1 VDKRQIKI
9 GIGAFLIV
17 LLATM
22 IGIKPFLF
30 RAIYHNFPNIYSY
43 GLFVNREIPAK
54 SPGRPWVVS
63 AQKISDPD
71 TNTVSLLEKTKTTAV
86 LVIENGQIVYEKYSL
101 NGGVDTISGSFSM
114 AKSIVSLLYGFA
126 LQEGRI
132 KSLDEP
138 ISHYLTEW
146 EGRIEGKI
154 TIRNLLQMASGLNWK
169 EQYWNPFNVTTEAYY
184 GNDLYST
191 TFKQF
196 TIEPPGTHFS
206 YQSGTAQLLGLILTR
221 AVNENLSTYFSK
233 RLWIPLGAEKNALWS
248 LDHENGMEKAFCC
261 ITATARDYAR
271 IGEFVRL
278 NGKWGDKE
286 LLNESYIQQMLTPSN
301 LPDRKGRAR
310 NDYGYQWLIL
320 DTLQGKVYFAWGIYG
335 QYIVVIPQK
344 NRVLVRLGMN
354 SGKMIDHYPEE
365 LTALI
370 HWVAQ

>member
-1 VDKRQIKI
+1 
-9 GIGAFLIV
+9 
-17 LLATM
+17 
-22 IGIKPFLF
+22 
-30 RAIYHNFPNIYSY
+30 
-43 GLFVNREIPAK
+43 
-54 SPGRPWVVS
+54 
-63 AQKISDPD
+63 
-71 TNTVSLLEKTKTTAV
+71 
-86 LVIENGQIVYEKYSL
+86 
-101 NGGVDTISGSFSM
+101 
-114 AKSIVSLLYGFA
+114 
-126 LQEGRI
+126 
-132 KSLDEP
+132 
-138 ISHYLTEW
+138 
-146 EGRIEGKI
+146 
-154 TIRNLLQMASGLNWK
+154 
-169 EQYWNPFNVTTEAYY
+169 
-184 GNDLYST
+184 
-191 TFKQF
+191 
-196 TIEPPGTHFS
+196 
-206 YQSGTAQLLGLILTR
+206 
-221 AVNENLSTYFSK
+221 VNENLSTYFSK

-310 NDYGYQWLIL
+310 NDYGYQWWIL